1 MHIRKAGSRVCV
13 GAELSGYVFLCWLMG
28 DNNEN
33 EERMEKKVDF
43 CPLPVH
49 WPVHGIYDSGVFQC
63 GAW

>member
-1 MHIRKAGSRVCV
+1 
-13 GAELSGYVFLCWLMG
+13 MG
-28 DNNEN
+28 DNHEN